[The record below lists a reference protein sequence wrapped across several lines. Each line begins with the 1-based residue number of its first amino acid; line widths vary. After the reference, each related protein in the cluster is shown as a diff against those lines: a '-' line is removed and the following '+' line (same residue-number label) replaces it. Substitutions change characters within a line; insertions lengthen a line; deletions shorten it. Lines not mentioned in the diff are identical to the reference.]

1 MVQTLLLSKK
11 SSFLLLFTLL
21 MTWSLSAQENRTIDG
36 TGNNPVHPEW
46 GAYGTNQLHVGTIG
60 FADGISIPGGEE
72 RPNPR
77 EISNRIFA
85 QDNLLPDAMLLSDYA
100 WVWGQFIDHDVTL
113 TVDHETERADIAVP
127 IGDAYFDPENTGTA
141 IIAMRRSDYDPLSGT
156 SEANPRAYPNRI
168 TSFIDASNVYGSYES
183 RANWLR
189 SFVGGQLKMSAGDL
203 MPYNTLTG
211 EYDGEIDP
219 NAPGMD
225 MLPTFTKFFIAGD
238 VRANENPLLTSIQ
251 TLFVRE
257 HNRLCE
263 IYEVENPGWT
273 DEQLYQ
279 HVRKIVGGTLQAII
293 YEEWLPTM
301 GVHYE
306 DYAGYDESINPGIMN
321 VFSAGAYRYG
331 HSVINSVLV
340 RMDNEGYII
349 PEGNVFLRDAFF
361 NPTVV
366 VDGGGISPLLKG
378 MASQV
383 EQDFDAKIIDDLR
396 NFLFGPPGAGGLDLA
411 AININRGR
419 ERGLAD
425 YNTVR
430 EDFGLPRVEEFSQ
443 LSANPWLNEMFEQ
456 TYGDV
461 DKIDMW
467 VGMLAEDHM
476 SNALFGETVMTILIQ
491 QFMALRDGD
500 RFFYEND
507 PALSIEE
514 IDEIKN
520 TRLVDVIYRNTEAR
534 NLQENVFLAE
544 DQGSSSVAEAEIH
557 PFELQAY
564 PNPTRYDLN
573 LQAVVSR
580 SSDGILQI
588 TNQLGQLIYQED
600 ISLTAGVNTF
610 ELSSIRELSAGLY
623 YVQLTAGNT
632 VDFVTVAKVE

>member
-1 MVQTLLLSKK
+1 MVKK
-11 SSFLLLFTLL
+11 LLFSKDTVMMLLFAVLTTWTLG
-21 MTWSLSAQENRTIDG
+21 AQENRTVDG
-36 TGNNPVHPEW
+36 TGNNPANPEW

-60 FADGISIPGGEE
+60 FADGISIPGGDD

-127 IGDAYFDPENTGTA
+127 IGDSYFDPENTGTV
-141 IIAMRRSDYDPLSGT
+141 IIGMRRSDYDPESGT
-156 SEANPRAYPNRI
+156 SESNPRAYPNRI

-189 SFVGGQLKMSAGDL
+189 SFVGGQLKTSAGNL
-203 MPYNTLTG
+203 LPYNTLSG
-211 EYDGEIDP
+211 EYDDDIDP

-263 IYEVENPGWT
+263 IYEAENPGWA

-279 HVRKIVGGTLQAII
+279 HVRKIVGGILQAIV

-301 GVHYE
+301 GVHYPE
-306 DYAGYDESINPGIMN
+306 YAGYDETINPGIMN

-340 RMDNEGYII
+340 RMDNDGYII
-349 PEGNVFLRDAFF
+349 PEGNIFLRDAFF

-366 VDGGGISPLLKG
+366 VDGGGIAPLLKG

-383 EQDFDAKIIDDLR
+383 EQDFDCKLIDDLR

-430 EDFGLPRVEEFSQ
+430 EDFGLPRIENFSQ
-443 LSANPWLNEMFEQ
+443 LSENPWLNEMFEL
-456 TYGDV
+456 TYGEV
-461 DKIDMW
+461 DKIDLW

-476 SNALFGETVMTILIQ
+476 SNALFGETVMTILIK

-507 PALSIEE
+507 AGLSIDE

-520 TRLVDVIYRNTEAR
+520 TRLIDVIYRNTNAR

-544 DQGSSSVAEAEIH
+544 DQVSSTYADVKIH

-564 PNPTRYDLN
+564 PNPTRQNLN
-573 LQAVVSR
+573 IQATLTRGSR
-580 SSDGILQI
+580 GTLQI
-588 TNQLGQLIYQED
+588 IDQLGRLVYQED
-600 ISLTAGVNTF
+600 IDLNSGVNTV
-610 ELSSIRELSAGLY
+610 EVLAVSDHPSGLY
-623 YVQLTAGNT
+623 HLQLTT
-632 VDFVTVAKVE
+632 DDKTDIVTVSKVE